1 MLFRSYALRR
11 SCSATCVCLRSSEA
25 RQGAFNSAQSYH
37 CASSVLSLV
46 CMHAHV
52 SVRCLKDKT
61 GGNLYFR
68 CCQQMQLKPTSDAP
82 GVRFAARDLEPFPAR
97 HMKMSWEF
105 DEVALNRTRNDG
117 VCGCFFLAG
126 KETRASVAAT
136 LAALQ
141 CFWANMLIKARL
153 KGKCLPMSPMLI

>member
-11 SCSATCVCLRSSEA
+11 SCSATCVRLRSSEA

-37 CASSVLSLV
+37 CASSVLALAR
-46 CMHAHV
+46 MHAHV

-68 CCQQMQLKPTSDAP
+68 CCQQMRLKPTNDAP

-97 HMKMSWEF
+97 RMKMSWKF
-105 DEVALNRTRNDG
+105 DEVALNRTRDGG
-117 VCGCFFLAG
+117 VCGCVFSLASE
-126 KETRASVAAT
+126 ETRACVAAT

-141 CFWANMLIKARL
+141 CF
-153 KGKCLPMSPMLI
+153 